1 MPIEL
6 RDVSYVYHKGLPFE
20 ARALDGVNL
29 TLDEGECLGIAGR
42 TGSGKSTLLQ
52 HLNGLLLPQE
62 GDVLVDGVS
71 LKGASKEQLRSI
83 RQRVGLVFQ
92 YPEQQFFA
100 ETVFEEVA
108 FAPRNMGLSE
118 EEVRERVLWSL
129 GMVGLDPEE
138 LLSRSPFSL
147 SGGQM
152 RRVAIAS
159 VLSMRPKYLVLDEP
173 TSGLDLEGR
182 GRLLEMLLRFKESG
196 MGLAVVSHDV
206 DFLFE
211 ACDRLALM
219 SGGRILVQGPLEEVV
234 ELLASAPAE
243 GFKLPFSTALLFE
256 LLGLGAKLPRELR
269 PSRAMESVVRW
280 FVGG

>member
-6 RDVSYVYHKGLPFE
+6 REVSYVYHKGLPFE
-20 ARALDGVNL
+20 ARALDRVSL
-29 TLDEGECLGIAGR
+29 TLSEGECLGIAGR

-62 GDVLVDGVS
+62 GEVLVDGVS
-71 LKGASKEQLRSI
+71 LKGASRDQLRSI
-83 RQRVGLVFQ
+83 RQKVGLVFQ

-108 FAPRNMGLSE
+108 FAPRNMGLPE
-118 EEVRERVLWSL
+118 GEVRERVLWSL
-129 GMVGLDPEE
+129 EMVGLDPGD
-138 LLSRSPFSL
+138 LLDRSPFSL

-182 GRLLEMLLRFKESG
+182 GRLLEMLLRFKGSG

-211 ACDRLALM
+211 ACDRLVLM
-219 SGGRILVQGPLEEVV
+219 SGGRVRALGSLGEVV
-234 ELLASAPAE
+234 DALASAPAE
-243 GFKLPFSTALLFE
+243 GFKLPFSTALLME
-256 LLGLGAKLPRELR
+256 LRGLGARVPLELR
-269 PSRAMESVVRW
+269 PSRAMEAVVRW
-280 FVGG
+280 FEGR